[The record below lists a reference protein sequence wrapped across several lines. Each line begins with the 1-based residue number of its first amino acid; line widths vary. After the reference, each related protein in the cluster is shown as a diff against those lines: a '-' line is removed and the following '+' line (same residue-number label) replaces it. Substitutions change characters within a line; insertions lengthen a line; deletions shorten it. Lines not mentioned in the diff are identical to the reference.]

1 MHVRRTSVNS
11 VIFFFFFFFSP
22 STKIPRMLGYLLE
35 KIYIFIC
42 VCIYMI
48 FNIQVLT
55 VMSVY
60 LQALLERTGYTLDV
74 TTGQRKYGGPPPDS
88 VYSGVQ
94 PGIGTEVSV
103 LQPFAEIFPV
113 CKYFYLLYDG
123 KNNFHFFRRVAI
135 AFVLLSIC
143 ILLPL

>member
-1 MHVRRTSVNS
+1 MHVRRTSVNA
-11 VIFFFFFFFSP
+11 VIFFFFSFFSP
-22 STKIPRMLGYLLE
+22 LTNIPKMLGYLLE
-35 KIYIFIC
+35 KIYILIC
-42 VCIYMI
+42 ACICMI
-48 FNIQVLT
+48 FNIKELT
-55 VMSVY
+55 IMYNY

-103 LQPFAEIFPV
+103 LQPFDEILPV

-123 KNNFHFFRRVAI
+123 KNNLDFFQRVAI
-135 AFVLLSIC
+135 TFVLLSIC
-143 ILLPL
+143 ILLLS

>member
-1 MHVRRTSVNS
+1 MRVRRTSVNS
-11 VIFFFFFFFSP
+11 DFFFLFFFSR

-42 VCIYMI
+42 VCICMI

-55 VMSVY
+55 VMFIY

-103 LQPFAEIFPV
+103 PQPLAEIFPV
-113 CKYFYLLYDG
+113 CKYFCLLYDG
-123 KNNFHFFRRVAI
+123 KNNFFRRVAI
-135 AFVLLSIC
+135 TFVLLSIC